1 MNEEIQIQII
11 ELIDNGATLESSP
24 ELKALVDASKEA
36 KEFYESLLVSESMLE
51 GFFGGDKAKELNARA
66 EAFINEQLEKPSN
79 VTSINFKPFIGF
91 AVAASLAVIAFTIV
105 NSPSEIIEPVEV
117 AEVVYEEP
125 VVVIEEIIEEPEP
138 IFVSG
143 SEMETLWSTAS
154 QIANDLGVDKY
165 QVMYAIYEANK
176 DFFVNNDINAPRADR
191 DYFVDLSIIETVD
204 VSFAASE
211 VKRHIFVIVKLI
223 CNKSISG
230 TLRK

>member
-11 ELIDNGATLESSP
+11 ELMDAGATLESSP
-24 ELKALVDASKEA
+24 GLKALVDASKEA
-36 KEFYESLLVSESMLE
+36 REFYESLLVSESMLE
-51 GFFGGDKAKELNARA
+51 GFFGGNKAKELYAKA
-66 EAFINEQLEKPSN
+66 EAFIDEQFEKPSN
-79 VTSINFKPFIGF
+79 VTSINLKPFIGF

-105 NSPSEIIEPVEV
+105 NSPSEIVEPVEV

-176 DFFVNNDINAPRADR
+176 DFFVNNDINTPRADR

-211 VKRHIFVIVKLI
+211 VKRHIF
-223 CNKSISG
+223 CHC
-230 TLRK
+230 

>member
-11 ELIDNGATLESSP
+11 ELIDDGATFESSP
-24 ELKALVDASKEA
+24 DLKALVDSSEEA
-36 KEFYESLLVSESMLE
+36 REFYESLLVSESMLE
-51 GFFGGDKAKELNARA
+51 GFFGSDKAKELNARA

-105 NSPSEIIEPVEV
+105 NSPSEIIKPVEV
-117 AEVVYEEP
+117 TDVVYEEP

-211 VKRHIFVIVKLI
+211 VKRHIF
-223 CNKSISG
+223 CHC
-230 TLRK
+230 

>member
-1 MNEEIQIQII
+1 MNEEKQIQII
-11 ELIDNGATLESSP
+11 ELMDDGATLENSP
-24 ELKALVDASKEA
+24 ELKALVGTSNEA

-51 GFFGGDKAKELNARA
+51 GFFGGERRDELNAKA
-66 EAFINEQLEKPSN
+66 EAFINEQLKKPSN
-79 VTSINFKPFIGF
+79 VSTINFKPLIGF
-91 AVAASLAVIAFTIV
+91 AIAASLGVIAFTIV
-105 NSPSEIIEPVEV
+105 NSPSEIVETV
-117 AEVVYEEP
+117 SSVQIAYEEP
-125 VVVIEEIIEEPEP
+125 ETMTEEAIEEPEP

-191 DYFVDLSIIETVD
+191 NYFVDLSIIETVD

-211 VKRHIFVIVKLI
+211 VKRHIF
-223 CNKSISG
+223 CHC
-230 TLRK
+230 

>member
-1 MNEEIQIQII
+1 MYGQKIMNEEKQIQII
-11 ELIDNGATLESSP
+11 ELMDDGATLENSP
-24 ELKALVDASKEA
+24 ELKALIDASKEA

-51 GFFGGDKAKELNARA
+51 GFFGGERRDELNAKA
-66 EAFINEQLEKPSN
+66 EAFISEQLEKPSN
-79 VTSINFKPFIGF
+79 VSIINFKPLIGF
-91 AVAASLAVIAFTIV
+91 AIAARLGVIAFTIV
-105 NSPSEIIEPVEV
+105 NSPSEIVEPVSSEQI
-117 AEVVYEEP
+117 AYEEP
-125 VVVIEEIIEEPEP
+125 ETMIEEVIEEPEP

-191 DYFVDLSIIETVD
+191 NYFVDLSIIETVD

-211 VKRHIFVIVKLI
+211 VKRHIF
-223 CNKSISG
+223 CHC
-230 TLRK
+230 

>member
-11 ELIDNGATLESSP
+11 ELMDDGASIESSP
-24 ELKALVDASKEA
+24 ELKALVDVSKEA
-36 KEFYESLLVSESMLE
+36 REFYESLLVSESMLE
-51 GFFGGDKAKELNARA
+51 GFFGGDKAKELNAKA

-105 NSPSEIIEPVEV
+105 NSPSEIVEPVEV
-117 AEVVYEEP
+117 AEAVIEEP

-211 VKRHIFVIVKLI
+211 VKRHIF
-223 CNKSISG
+223 CHC
-230 TLRK
+230 

>member
-1 MNEEIQIQII
+1 MNEKTQIQII
-11 ELIDNGATLESSP
+11 ELMDDGATIESSP

-36 KEFYESLLVSESMLE
+36 REFYESLLVSESMLE
-51 GFFGGDKAKELNARA
+51 GFFGGDKAKELNAKA

-79 VTSINFKPFIGF
+79 VTSVNFKPFIGF

-211 VKRHIFVIVKLI
+211 VKRHIF
-223 CNKSISG
+223 CHC
-230 TLRK
+230 

>member
-11 ELIDNGATLESSP
+11 ELMDAGATIESSP

-36 KEFYESLLVSESMLE
+36 REFYESLLVSESMLE
-51 GFFGGDKAKELNARA
+51 GFFGGDKAKELNAKA
-66 EAFINEQLEKPSN
+66 EAFIDKQFEKPSN
-79 VTSINFKPFIGF
+79 VTSINFQPFIGF
-91 AVAASLAVIAFTIV
+91 AVAASLAVIAFTII
-105 NSPSEIIEPVEV
+105 NSPSETVEPVEV
-117 AEVVYEEP
+117 AEAVIAEP
-125 VVVIEEIIEEPEP
+125 AVVIEEIIEEPEP

-211 VKRHIFVIVKLI
+211 VKRHIF
-223 CNKSISG
+223 CHC
-230 TLRK
+230 

>member
-11 ELIDNGATLESSP
+11 ELMDAGATIESSP

-36 KEFYESLLVSESMLE
+36 REFYESLLVSESMLE
-51 GFFGGDKAKELNARA
+51 GFFGGDKAKELNTKA
-66 EAFINEQLEKPSN
+66 EAFINEQFEKPSN

-105 NSPSEIIEPVEV
+105 NSPSEIVEPVEV
-117 AEVVYEEP
+117 VEVVYKEP
-125 VVVIEEIIEEPEP
+125 VAVIEEIIEEPEP

-211 VKRHIFVIVKLI
+211 VKRHIF
-223 CNKSISG
+223 CHC
-230 TLRK
+230 

>member
-11 ELIDNGATLESSP
+11 ELIDDGATLESSP
-24 ELKALVDASKEA
+24 DLKALVNSSGEA
-36 KEFYESLLVSESMLE
+36 REFYESLLVSESMLE
-51 GFFGGDKAKELNARA
+51 GFFSGDKAKELNAKA

-105 NSPSEIIEPVEV
+105 NSPSEIVEPVEV

-191 DYFVDLSIIETVD
+191 NYFVDLSIIETVD

-211 VKRHIFVIVKLI
+211 VKRHIF
-223 CNKSISG
+223 CHC
-230 TLRK
+230 

>member
-11 ELIDNGATLESSP
+11 ELMDAGATIESSP

-36 KEFYESLLVSESMLE
+36 REFYESLLVSESMLE
-51 GFFGGDKAKELNARA
+51 GFFSGDKAKELNAKA

-105 NSPSEIIEPVEV
+105 NSPSEIVEPVEV
-117 AEVVYEEP
+117 AEVVIEEP

-191 DYFVDLSIIETVD
+191 NYFVDLSIIETVD

-211 VKRHIFVIVKLI
+211 VKRHIF
-223 CNKSISG
+223 CHC
-230 TLRK
+230 

>member
-11 ELIDNGATLESSP
+11 ELIDDGATFESSP
-24 ELKALVDASKEA
+24 DLKALVDSSEEA
-36 KEFYESLLVSESMLE
+36 REFYESLLVSESMLE
-51 GFFGGDKAKELNARA
+51 GFFGGDKAKELNAKA

-105 NSPSEIIEPVEV
+105 NSPSEIVEPVEV
-117 AEVVYEEP
+117 TEVVYEEP
-125 VVVIEEIIEEPEP
+125 VIVIEEIIEEPEP

-211 VKRHIFVIVKLI
+211 VKRHIF
-223 CNKSISG
+223 CHC
-230 TLRK
+230 

>member
-1 MNEEIQIQII
+1 MYGQKIMNEEKQIQII
-11 ELIDNGATLESSP
+11 ELMDGGATLENSP
-24 ELKALVDASKEA
+24 ELKALIDASKEA

-51 GFFGGDKAKELNARA
+51 GFFGGERRDQLNAKA
-66 EAFINEQLEKPSN
+66 EAFINEQFEKPSN
-79 VTSINFKPFIGF
+79 VSTINFKPLIGF
-91 AVAASLAVIAFTIV
+91 AIAASLGVIAFTIV
-105 NSPSEIIEPVEV
+105 NSPSEIVEPVSSV
-117 AEVVYEEP
+117 QIAYEEP
-125 VVVIEEIIEEPEP
+125 ETMIEEVIKEPQP

-191 DYFVDLSIIETVD
+191 NYFVDLSIIETVD

-211 VKRHIFVIVKLI
+211 VKRHIF
-223 CNKSISG
+223 CHC
-230 TLRK
+230 

>member
-1 MNEEIQIQII
+1 MKEEIQIQII
-11 ELIDNGATLESSP
+11 ELMDAGATLESSP

-66 EAFINEQLEKPSN
+66 EAFINEQLEKPSY

-117 AEVVYEEP
+117 TEIVYEEP
-125 VVVIEEIIEEPEP
+125 VAVVEEIIEEPEP

-191 DYFVDLSIIETVD
+191 NYFVDLSIIETVD

-211 VKRHIFVIVKLI
+211 VKRHIF
-223 CNKSISG
+223 CHC
-230 TLRK
+230 